1 MKKDLFKM
9 GKYFLVMVAIV
20 ASIGVGGYGMTYALM
35 HGLLHVLTFI
45 VSLLGFLFGIFTLGT
60 LVNSIR

>member
-9 GKYFLVMVAIV
+9 GKYFLIMLAIV
-20 ASIGVGGYGMTYALM
+20 TSVGVGGYGMAYALM
-35 HGLLHVLTFI
+35 HGLLHVLIFVI
-45 VSLLGFLFGIFTLGT
+45 SLVGFLVGIFTLSM